1 MKKLKILTVL
11 GVLMAMGIVA
21 CNKGG
26 EEEKP
31 AESGQP
37 SQSQPAGDSSD
48 SGGSQAH
55 THSWDAGTVTTEPGC
70 ETEGVKTYHCSG
82 CQETKTEAIP
92 AKGHTWGEL
101 TDVAASDGGVDYKKA
116 ACSVQG
122 CGAVKYEVALIK
134 AQKADGKN
142 PSAVSGLDGFVKLGS
157 NGDSITLKFNSD
169 AYGKGKLLIRGSMDY
184 WHDDNNHNENRTLFS
199 GKTNGSTDDNKES
212 PNLEIKVND
221 KVLTVTNKKTMDEL
235 LPQIDDTHPAAK
247 SGNSPV
253 GDIQYGDDLVVGK
266 GLNEI
271 VYTRK
276 DSYNLAVSHLIFVFH
291 PETHADHT
299 MSDWA
304 VVKAETCT
312 EDGLE
317 ARACSVCGIKETRVI
332 KAAHKWGEPTV
343 IAANAEKGT
352 SLVKKYTCS
361 ACNKV
366 KYEVPMFV
374 AGDGDTLVKNFTLDG
389 SEKEYQPTG
398 SIKLGSSG
406 NKKYSFKVEFEKFV
420 YGMAY
425 QAGSMDQYVKADGSA
440 GANHDRKYTDG
451 GSNGGINF
459 KFTAG
464 GAEVDASAYKDTAL
478 SVWLGEESRTFAK
491 DADGNL
497 EYWSL
502 AKDCPIGE
510 FEAEA
515 GVVEFVY
522 TRLGS
527 YNLANESF
535 SFVVTETVHTHQ
547 AATEWSS
554 DNEGHWHACTD
565 ANCPTHKKFD
575 YVAHTL
581 VADEA
586 LKDTDTESTCAVHG
600 VAHKVCSICEKKINV
615 ELPLVAHN
623 YVKDETASSDP
634 TTEAQGA
641 LVEKC
646 SVCNDV
652 KTTPIP
658 VLAFHTWTNDEVLAG
673 CSKASPSTKD
683 YNEGIKGIKA
693 SSFGGTDKL
702 TLTYTSASAKSAV
715 LRVYLSMKLANNSTY
730 TVNNNG
736 GSGFWYHDNNKTAP
750 KEKTMIFVNETKVTA
765 PGPLED
771 IDYSKV
777 GCTVADGK
785 ANDRGDLSKPV
796 WVDIC
801 VINLKEGENT
811 IVFQLND
818 TNYSYY
824 FCGCALANV
833 VA

>member
-26 EEEKP
+26 EEEQP

-37 SQSQPAGDSSD
+37 SQSQPAGDSTD

-92 AKGHTWGEL
+92 ANGHTWGEL

-235 LPQIDDTHPAAK
+235 LPQIDDAHPAAK

-253 GDIQYGDDLVVGK
+253 GDVQYGDDLVVGK
-266 GLNEI
+266 GLNEV

-304 VVKAETCT
+304 VGKAETCT
-312 EDGLE
+312 EDGFE
-317 ARACSVCGIKETRVI
+317 VRACSVCGIKETRVI
-332 KAAHKWGEPTV
+332 KAAHKWGEATV

-374 AGDGDTLVKNFTLDG
+374 AGDGDALVKNFTLDG
-389 SEKEYQPTG
+389 EEKTFQPTG

-425 QAGSMDQYVKADGSA
+425 QAGSMDQYTKVNTDGSTEA
-440 GANHDRKYTDG
+440 GANHNRKYTDG

-478 SVWLGEESRTFAK
+478 SEWLGEEYRTFAK
-491 DADGNL
+491 NDAGDL

-510 FEAEA
+510 FDVEA

-522 TRLGS
+522 ERLGS

-547 AATEWSS
+547 AAATWTS
-554 DNEGHWHACTD
+554 DNEGHWHAC
-565 ANCPTHKKFD
+565 ANCPVNKKLD

-581 VADEA
+581 IADEA
-586 LKDTDTESTCAVHG
+586 LKDTDTESTCTQHG
-600 VAHKVCSICEKKINV
+600 IAHKVCSICEKKINV
-615 ELPLVAHN
+615 ELPLADH
-623 YVKDETASSDP
+623 SWG
-634 TTEAQGA
+634 EAGTKIGGA
-641 LVEKC
+641 VPY
-646 SVCNDV
+646 
-652 KTTPIP
+652 T
-658 VLAFHTWTNDEVLAG
+658 
-673 CSKASPSTKD
+673 CSKCNTIRYDLDFADTSNNKAAGKFNSGEAIWNIAGIQAGK
-683 YNEGIKGIKA
+683 YNVYVDCGISSSNVDGAGFALGEIRYQWRVDDGAYLDPVTGDDSYRTTGVKA
-693 SSFGGTDKL
+693 SSSSHQWTTKEVCVVDVGATAAAFEMKFTGTG
-702 TLTYTSASAKSAV
+702 KSLNVYAV
-715 LRVYLSMKLANNSTY
+715 RLVKIA
-730 TVNNNG
+730 
-736 GSGFWYHDNNKTAP
+736 
-750 KEKTMIFVNETKVTA
+750 
-765 PGPLED
+765 
-771 IDYSKV
+771 
-777 GCTVADGK
+777 
-785 ANDRGDLSKPV
+785 
-796 WVDIC
+796 
-801 VINLKEGENT
+801 
-811 IVFQLND
+811 
-818 TNYSYY
+818 
-824 FCGCALANV
+824 
-833 VA
+833 